1 MLELAKECENI
12 QAFTHVSTAYVNSN
26 FPNNSRVEEKVYD
39 APGNADPEEYID
51 KIIKLGPQKVSE
63 QEPSILGAYP
73 NTYTFSKAFAERALK
88 KRRGNLPLTILRPS
102 IITAC
107 YDDPF
112 MGWIDSPAASG
123 GITLGIEMGI
133 MRLVHSDPDAIMDL
147 IPCDYVS
154 NNILVQT
161 AVAGLKAKPMLNV
174 VHSATTTKN
183 PISIKVI
190 RGYLMNYVKYY
201 PWYSQ

>member
-1 MLELAKECENI
+1 M
-12 QAFTHVSTAYVNSN
+12 V
-26 FPNNSRVEEKVYD
+26 
-39 APGNADPEEYID
+39 
-51 KIIKLGPQKVSE
+51 E
-63 QEPSILGAYP
+63 QELSILGNYP
-73 NTYTFSKAFAERALK
+73 NTYTFSKACAERALK
-88 KRRGNLPLTILRPS
+88 KRRGNLPVTILRPS

-161 AVAGLKAKPMLNV
+161 AVAGLKAKPLLNV

-183 PISIKVI
+183 PVSIEVL
-190 RGYLMNYVKYY
+190 RGYLMDYVKYY